1 MAHQARSSTKA
12 QPSLRSVKAL
22 ASEKS
27 ISFEAALNLFR
38 EQNPHQTISQCLE
51 VNP

>member
-1 MAHQARSSTKA
+1 VGHGASGEELNRATLAEK
-12 QPSLRSVKAL
+12 VKAL

-38 EQNPHQTISQCLE
+38 EQNPDQYNS
-51 VNP
+51 VFGA